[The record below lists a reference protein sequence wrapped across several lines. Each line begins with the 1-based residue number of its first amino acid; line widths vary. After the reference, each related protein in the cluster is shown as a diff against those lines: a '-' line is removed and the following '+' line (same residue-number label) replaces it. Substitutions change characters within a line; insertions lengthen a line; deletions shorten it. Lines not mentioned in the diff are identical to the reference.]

1 MIYKTDEDVCPTRN
15 IKTLVMIIMESK
27 RIEYHD
33 LVQFFKD
40 ALMAVGVP
48 SHVAEIEAKIG
59 AEVDLCGV
67 HSHGVRL
74 LSTTVTNIR
83 QGLTNPDPK
92 LKIVLEYP
100 ASILAETDRGIG
112 RYVSALGLD
121 IAMEKAKTYG
131 LGAVA
136 IRGVAHWG
144 RGYSYALRAA
154 RSGMIGLAFTNA
166 IVNFP
171 AWGTSIPSLGNNPMA
186 IGIPAGDDA
195 ESAEPMVLDLA
206 MTQTAIGRVREAAE
220 KGQRVPLGWG
230 LNEQG
235 KPTDDPAE
243 IIKSGRYLPMGEHKG
258 SGLAFMIELL
268 TAGLAGGLLCFEQG
282 KGGRPTDTAGGS
294 TKFFIAIKPFSMDW
308 LSEHVAAL
316 KSHLKSA
323 PPAPEQGEAQWPG
336 ERSYRCRTEYLEH
349 GIPIPIKL
357 AADMETLA
365 RKLSVSLSW
374 KS

>member
-1 MIYKTDEDVCPTRN
+1 
-15 IKTLVMIIMESK
+15 
-27 RIEYHD
+27 
-33 LVQFFKD
+33 VQFFKD

-74 LSTTVTNIR
+74 LSTTVENIR
-83 QGLTNPDPK
+83 QGLTNPNPK
-92 LKIVLEYP
+92 LKLILEYP

-112 RYVSALGLD
+112 RYMSALGMD
-121 IAMEKAKTYG
+121 MAMEKAKTYG
-131 LGAVA
+131 IGAVA

-154 RSGMIGLAFTNA
+154 RAGMIGLAFTNA

-171 AWGTSIPSLGNNPMA
+171 AWGTSVPSLGNNPMA
-186 IGIPAGDDA
+186 IGIPAGDH
-195 ESAEPMVLDLA
+195 EEPLVLDMA

-220 KGQRVPLGWG
+220 KGQRVPLSWG

-235 KPTDDPAE
+235 KPTNDPAE

-268 TAGLAGGLLCFEQG
+268 TAGLAGGWLCFEQG
-282 KGGRPTDTAGGS
+282 KDGQPTDTAGGS

-323 PPAPEQGEAQWPG
+323 PPALEQGEAQWPG
-336 ERSYRCRTEYLEH
+336 ERSYRCKTEYLAH

-365 RKLSVSLSW
+365 RKLSVSLRW